1 MKKILLENAGNQV
14 EITEAQLSEE
24 KAKVLITYGYLKPI
38 MNGFDENTQA
48 TIENLIEGR
57 M

>member
-24 KAKVLITYGYLKPI
+24 KAKAQKEGSIIKVIKEDNDSVTYKILKKI
-38 MNGFDENTQA
+38 QG
-48 TIENLIEGR
+48 
-57 M
+57 